1 MKAVYIIGTDT
12 DVGKTLICAG
22 LCWALK
28 EKGYNI
34 GYFKPVLSGAKRRGK
49 MLIPQDTE
57 FVVNFAKIKGD
68 IYRLTPFIF
77 EKPAS
82 PHIAASDENVD
93 INVNQIKQ
101 TFEDLSQN
109 YEFVIIEGCG
119 GLAVPLKEERNQ
131 FYMQYQLIKEICNN
145 VILVTTTKLGTINH
159 TLLTVEF
166 AKAYGLCL
174 KGIIVNMYKN
184 EPDEDKVINTI
195 TKFTNIPILAKVD
208 FINDFPSDV
217 DENKF
222 KNVFKKCFDDRA
234 IRKIMGVFE
243 C

>member
-1 MKAVYIIGTDT
+1 MKAVYVIGTDT
-12 DVGKTLICAG
+12 NVGKTFVCAG

-34 GYFKPVLSGAKRRGK
+34 GYFKPVLSGATRREK
-49 MLIPQDTE
+49 LLVPQDTK
-57 FVVNFAKIKGD
+57 FVVDFARIRGN

-101 TFEDLSQN
+101 IYKDLLHE
-109 YEFVIIEGCG
+109 YKFIVIEGCG
-119 GLAVPLKEERNQ
+119 GLAVPLKEEKDQ

-145 VILVTTTKLGTINH
+145 VILVSTTRLGTINH

-166 AKAYGLCL
+166 AKAYGLNL

-184 EPDEDKVINTI
+184 KPDEDKVINTI
-195 TKFTNIPILAKVD
+195 TKITNIPILAKVD

-217 DENKF
+217 NKNTF
-222 KNVFKKCFDDRA
+222 KNVFKKCFDDKT
-234 IRKIMGVFE
+234 IMKIMEVFE